1 MFRFAVHLV
10 VLLGFVIAAIIAM
23 SSAPDETDAAN
34 AGWAEMADGS
44 ASGGG
49 ISNNSSSSYSASVA
63 VGPNGMPV
71 VAWYDGDFPG
81 NREIYVRRWNG
92 SAWVEMGGSASGG
105 GISNT
110 AGTSSSPAVAVSAN
124 NMPIVAW
131 QDNSD
136 GDPEI
141 YVRRWNGSAWVEMG
155 SSASGGGISHNG
167 VESSNPSLAIGSDG
181 APVVSWTDA
190 SPSNVYEVY
199 VRSWNGT
206 AWVELGGSASGGGV
220 SNDTRFS
227 GNSSL
232 AIGSDNL
239 PVVAWTAYGDGPG
252 DIHLRRWNGST
263 WVEMGGSASGGGISN
278 SSGESQ
284 FPSLA
289 VGSDG
294 APVVAWSDSNGGNL
308 SEIYL
313 RRWNGSSWVGLGGST
328 SGGGISNTGGYSWRP
343 SLAMDSANR
352 PMVTWHDL
360 SIGNS
365 EVYFRRWSGS
375 AWVEMG
381 SGSATSG
388 GISSNGGDSD
398 SASLTVGPGNTPII
412 AWSDLSSGDSE
423 IYARRYLPCHILS
436 RSRSGEGSLPEPMP
450 LRSPNCDS
458 DGQYNAQQLITLNAF
473 AATGWRI
480 AGWVGTDNNGSTAT
494 TNTLTMP
501 DGTHEVSVI
510 YVLSPTPTFTPT
522 RTPTATSTPTQTPS
536 RTPTSTPT
544 RTVSP
549 TPSRTP
555 SPTPTRTVSPTPS
568 RTPSPT
574 PTRTVSPTPSRTPS
588 RTPTRT
594 VSPTP
599 SRTPSRTPTATP
611 TRTLEATPTA
621 TLTRSPTRTNA
632 VFLPSVVHVPL
643 TCWPG
648 PEESDQNDNMT
659 HATGPLCSGRVYS
672 AHDDDTFDYYFLD
685 AAAGEIAIDMTD
697 HTYPK
702 VQLLLYYQRAS
713 GPPVQSD
720 TSPEGGWNIR
730 YNGPA
735 GRYYLIVY
743 SDADSFSS
751 TVYTLQASY
760 PTTD

>member
-1 MFRFAVHLV
+1 MWRIGVRLM
-10 VLLGFVIAAIIAM
+10 VLIGFVTGTLVAVSA
-23 SSAPDETDAAN
+23 APDETNAAN
-34 AGWAEMADGS
+34 AGWAEMGAGS

-92 SAWVEMGGSASGG
+92 SAWVEMAGSASGG

-110 AGTSSSPAVAVSAN
+110 SGSSRSPVIAVGLD
-124 NMPIVAW
+124 NMPVVAW

-136 GDPEI
+136 GDEEI

-155 SSASGGGISHNG
+155 SSASGGGISNNS
-167 VESSNPSLAIGSDG
+167 VESSEPSLAIGTDG
-181 APVVSWTDA
+181 MPVVSWTDA
-190 SPSNVYEVY
+190 SPTSIYEVY

-206 AWVELGGSASGGGV
+206 AWIELGGSASGGGV
-220 SNDTRFS
+220 SNDGRFS
-227 GNSSL
+227 AHSSL
-232 AIGSDNL
+232 TIGSDNL

-252 DIHLRRWNGST
+252 DIYLRRWNGSA

-289 VGSDG
+289 IGGDG
-294 APVVAWSDSNGGNL
+294 VPVVAWSDSNGGNL

-313 RRWNGSSWVGLGGST
+313 RRWNGSAWVGLGGST
-328 SGGGISNTGGYSWRP
+328 SGGGISNTGGYSWWP

-381 SGSATSG
+381 NGSATSG

-398 SASLTVGPGNTPII
+398 FASLAVGSSNIPII

-436 RSRSGEGSLPEPMP
+436 LSRSGEGSLPQPIP

-458 DGQYNAQQLITLNAF
+458 DGQYNAQQLITLNAY
-473 AATGWRI
+473 AATGWHI
-480 AGWVGTDNNGSTAT
+480 AAWIGTDNNGSTAT

-501 DGTHEVSVI
+501 DGTHTVSVI
-510 YVLSPTPTFTPT
+510 YVHSPTPTYTPT
-522 RTPTATSTPTQTPS
+522 PTPTATSTPTPTPSRTPTPTHTASPTPSRTPTPTRTASPTPS
-536 RTPTSTPT
+536 RTPTSTLT
-544 RTVSP
+544 T
-549 TPSRTP
+549 
-555 SPTPTRTVSPTPS
+555 TPTL
-568 RTPSPT
+568 T
-574 PTRTVSPTPSRTPS
+574 PTG
-588 RTPTRT
+588 TR
-594 VSPTP
+594 PA
-599 SRTPSRTPTATP
+599 TATP
-611 TRTLEATPTA
+611 TLI
-621 TLTRSPTRTNA
+621 PTRVNA
-632 VFLPSVVHVPL
+632 VFLPSVLHVPL
-643 TCWPG
+643 ACMSGSFEIEPNNA
-648 PEESDQNDNMT
+648 EAE
-659 HATGPLCSGRVYS
+659 ATGPLCPGRDYTGWQSDRHDVFSLKAASGTIIVEMEGYTGAS
-672 AHDDDTFDYYFLD
+672 
-685 AAAGEIAIDMTD
+685 
-697 HTYPK
+697 
-702 VQLLLYYQRAS
+702 VQLQLHYERVTS
-713 GPPVQSD
+713 NPVGYDARGDDGYRIALTNQ
-720 TSPEGGWNIR
+720 
-730 YNGPA
+730 PA
-735 GRYYLIVY
+735 GTYYIRIVDPNPPTMT
-743 SDADSFSS
+743 S
-751 TVYTLQASY
+751 YTLRADFS
-760 PTTD
+760 PAE